1 MENYYTPK
9 IEEFHEGFEYEQKNM
24 FGDGTVKT
32 TEQYNL
38 AEWEKRIFGLDIY
51 PYLNRTMT
59 GYNSKNLPPAVR
71 VKYLDRDDIESLGWR
86 FFGCPLKEDLE
97 TCDFPI
103 VYQIL
108 GEKKQM
114 ENSPTLATLC
124 QRREGIYDIFKSP
137 AMPTEAT
144 MKFKGMIKNKSEL
157 KKLMKQLNII
167 L

>member
-9 IEEFHEGFEYEQKNM
+9 IEEFHEGFEYEEKNS

-32 TEQYNL
+32 IEQYNL
-38 AEWEKRIFGLDIY
+38 AGWEKRIFGLGIY

-59 GYNSKNLPPAVR
+59 GRNSKNLPSSVR
-71 VKYLDRDDIESLGWR
+71 VKYLDRDDIESLGWS
-86 FFGCPLKEDLE
+86 FFGCPLKEDLK

-108 GEKKQM
+108 EEQKNTMQ
-114 ENSPTLATLC
+114 NRRILATLC
-124 QRREGIYDIFKSP
+124 QIKEGIYNIFKS
-137 AMPTEAT
+137 TEPIEVT
-144 MKFKGMIKNKSEL
+144 MEFKGMIKNKSEL
-157 KKLMKQLNII
+157 KKLMQQLNI